1 MTATAPSG
9 TAPVALPVALVT
21 GGANGLG
28 ACIAAHLVACGY
40 RVAVADV
47 NAAAAQ
53 ATAAALG
60 PQAMAVAMDVTSERA
75 VEAGLDAV
83 EATFGLPWLLVNNA
97 AVMKAEKVLD
107 IGVDTFDAIIAVNLR
122 GTFLGCQR
130 FARRLRAAN
139 AGGRIVNMG
148 SLAGENG
155 GTATGAHYAASKGGV
170 HTLTKVFA
178 RDLAPHGITVNA
190 IAPGP
195 LDLPS
200 VAATIGA
207 ENAARVLSGLPTG
220 QPGSPETVARM
231 VAELA
236 RPDAGSITG
245 SIIDINSGL
254 YMR

>member
-1 MTATAPSG
+1 MK
-9 TAPVALPVALVT
+9 PVALVT
-21 GGANGLG
+21 GGGKGLG
-28 ACIAAHLVACGY
+28 AAIAGHLVTEGY
-40 RVAVADV
+40 RVVVGDIDLVA
-47 NAAAAQ
+47 AE
-53 ATAAALG
+53 ATAEILGEAAF
-60 PQAMAVAMDVTSERA
+60 AVQVDVSSEVS
-75 VEAGLDAV
+75 VEGMLDAAEQV
-83 EATFGLPWLLVNNA
+83 FGLPWLLVNNA

-107 IGVDTFDAIIAVNLR
+107 IEIETFDTVLAVNLR

-130 FARRLRAAN
+130 FARRLRAKE
-139 AGGRIVNMG
+139 AGGRIVNIG

-190 IAPGP
+190 VAPGP

-200 VAATIGA
+200 VAETIGA
-207 ENAARVLSGLPTG
+207 ENAARVMANLPTG
-220 QPGSPETVARM
+220 QAGNPLTVARM
-231 VAELA
+231 VSELA
-236 RPDAGSITG
+236 RADAGSITG

>member
-1 MTATAPSG
+1 MK
-9 TAPVALPVALVT
+9 PVALVT
-21 GGANGLG
+21 GGARGLG
-28 ACIAAHLVACGY
+28 ASIARYLASEGY
-40 RVAVADV
+40 RVAIADLDE
-47 NAAAAQ
+47 
-53 ATAAALG
+53 TAACAMAAGLG
-60 PQAMAVAMDVTSERA
+60 PDSMGVALDVSSEQAMETA
-75 VEAGLDAV
+75 LDAV
-83 EATFGLPWLLVNNA
+83 EARLGLPWLLVNNA

-107 IGVDTFDAIIAVNLR
+107 IDIATFDAIMAVNLR

-130 FARRLRAAN
+130 FARRLRARDI
-139 AGGRIVNMG
+139 GGRIVNIG

-200 VAATIGA
+200 VAETIGE
-207 ENAARVLSGLPTG
+207 ENARRAMASLPTG
-220 QPGSPETVARM
+220 QPGSPVTVARM

-245 SIIDINSGL
+245 SIIDINCGL

>member
-1 MTATAPSG
+1 MK
-9 TAPVALPVALVT
+9 PVALVT
-21 GGANGLG
+21 GGARGLG
-28 ACIAAHLVACGY
+28 ASIARYLASEGY
-40 RVAVADV
+40 RVAIADLDE
-47 NAAAAQ
+47 
-53 ATAAALG
+53 TAACAMAAELDPDSMGVALDVSSE
-60 PQAMAVAMDVTSERA
+60 QAMEMA
-75 VEAGLDAV
+75 LDAV
-83 EATFGLPWLLVNNA
+83 EARLGLPWLLVNNA

-107 IGVDTFDAIIAVNLR
+107 IDIATFDAIMAVNLR

-130 FARRLRAAN
+130 FARRLRARN
-139 AGGRIVNMG
+139 IGGRIVNIG

-200 VAATIGA
+200 VAETIGK
-207 ENAARVLSGLPTG
+207 ENARRAMASLPTG
-220 QPGSPETVARM
+220 QPGSPVTVARM

-245 SIIDINSGL
+245 SIIDINCGL

>member
-1 MTATAPSG
+1 MK
-9 TAPVALPVALVT
+9 PVALVT
-21 GGANGLG
+21 GGARGLG
-28 ACIAAHLVACGY
+28 ASIARHLASEGY
-40 RVAVADV
+40 RVAIADLDE
-47 NAAAAQ
+47 
-53 ATAAALG
+53 TAACAIAAELG
-60 PQAMAVAMDVTSERA
+60 PDSMGVALDVSSEQAMETA
-75 VEAGLDAV
+75 LDAV
-83 EATFGLPWLLVNNA
+83 EARLGLPWLLVNNA

-107 IGVDTFDAIIAVNLR
+107 IDIATFDAIMAVNLR

-130 FARRLRAAN
+130 FARRLRARDI
-139 AGGRIVNMG
+139 GGRIVNIG

-200 VAATIGA
+200 VAETIGE
-207 ENAARVLSGLPTG
+207 ENARRAMASLPTG
-220 QPGSPETVARM
+220 QPGSPVTVARM

-245 SIIDINSGL
+245 SIIDINCGL